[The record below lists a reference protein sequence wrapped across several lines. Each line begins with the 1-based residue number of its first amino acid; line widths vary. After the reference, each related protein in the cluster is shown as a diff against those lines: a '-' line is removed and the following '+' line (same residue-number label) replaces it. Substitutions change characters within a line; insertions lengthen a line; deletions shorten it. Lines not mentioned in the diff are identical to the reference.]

1 MFDAKHILPE
11 IIKQA
16 HNFIPGDLE
25 DKKAYII
32 EKVNFYSLFA
42 EKLLKNINFSEE
54 QKFFIFQII
63 SEWVF
68 HKTIDLY
75 RSKIKEEYIGEIL
88 EIIIQHI
95 ITILTQSVNQFE
107 RQAIIKIV
115 EKEVEKIYNNV
126 INKLPIT
133 EGEKAEALKQS
144 NIDNFSTSNKKKITT
159 SIINILSWIIIAVI
173 YANTVLYI
181 GNYFKNSIFYY
192 VIIICCT
199 VVIFNKYISHKYA
212 IEQEKLKK
220 SQKELIELASTD
232 KFYNLNCDEINIEV
246 GKNIINL
253 AITMILPKIISLRT
267 LLAEEKGYIIPKVT
281 VKDNVNLE
289 ENTYNVYLH
298 GIKAGSGKIFIDRY
312 MIFEDEIKG
321 EVNIDD
327 IDKIEETLFDKKVYW
342 IKKYDIIQKLNQ
354 TKFLMPAD
362 VFIMYLKKVVIENA
376 DKILSLKDTY
386 NYITTVKD
394 NYSDKI
400 AEKIS
405 NEVDIADIQYILSN
419 LIKKNISVKNIG
431 YIFEQIYKLNRNNFT
446 NDKIV
451 CEISKMYEIDD

>member
-95 ITILTQSVNQFE
+95 ITILKQSVNQFE

-133 EGEKAEALKQS
+133 E
-144 NIDNFSTSNKKKITT
+144 
-159 SIINILSWIIIAVI
+159 
-173 YANTVLYI
+173 
-181 GNYFKNSIFYY
+181 
-192 VIIICCT
+192 
-199 VVIFNKYISHKYA
+199 
-212 IEQEKLKK
+212 
-220 SQKELIELASTD
+220 
-232 KFYNLNCDEINIEV
+232 
-246 GKNIINL
+246 
-253 AITMILPKIISLRT
+253 
-267 LLAEEKGYIIPKVT
+267 
-281 VKDNVNLE
+281 
-289 ENTYNVYLH
+289 
-298 GIKAGSGKIFIDRY
+298 
-312 MIFEDEIKG
+312 
-321 EVNIDD
+321 
-327 IDKIEETLFDKKVYW
+327 
-342 IKKYDIIQKLNQ
+342 
-354 TKFLMPAD
+354 
-362 VFIMYLKKVVIENA
+362 
-376 DKILSLKDTY
+376 
-386 NYITTVKD
+386 
-394 NYSDKI
+394 
-400 AEKIS
+400 
-405 NEVDIADIQYILSN
+405 
-419 LIKKNISVKNIG
+419 
-431 YIFEQIYKLNRNNFT
+431 
-446 NDKIV
+446 
-451 CEISKMYEIDD
+451 